1 MKKERAI
8 VTFSVLLA
16 VLTVGMLFAAAAIAF
31 ANADDFQF
39 GGLIGELLEGKNG
52 ISSDAIGNETEP
64 DSLEGLVTDGNH
76 TQEFPYED
84 TTDADTVSDPIGL
97 PTLRFF
103 LGGCDA
109 WTDNVKTQEFI
120 EPGKASEWDHKA
132 MIEGYNAE
140 YVEIW
145 GWAALFE
152 EAPMQLGYKID
163 DGQSIYDDSAEF
175 YNAPESSTTAAL
187 GMGAVSATGMRV
199 RIPVENLSGTHTV
212 EILVRHLGGNEGTIC
227 TFEIQIAETPN
238 T

>member
-145 GWAALFE
+145 GWLLFLKKHPCSWAIRLMTGSPSMTTRQSFTTPPSPPRRRHSAWALSRQRE
-152 EAPMQLGYKID
+152 CA
-163 DGQSIYDDSAEF
+163 S
-175 YNAPESSTTAAL
+175 ES
-187 GMGAVSATGMRV
+187 
-199 RIPVENLSGTHTV
+199 P
-212 EILVRHLGGNEGTIC
+212 
-227 TFEIQIAETPN
+227 
-238 T
+238 